1 MELKKSLNIHG
12 LMAMIGMLWKK
23 KISPYVPKN
32 GDNFG
37 WRYCMIK

>member
-12 LMAMIGMLWKK
+12 LMATIGKLWKK